1 MCSLTVHL
9 NLPSNTVIKKNNAL
23 SFSFA
28 KTLSTCKSFLFQ
40 EPGIAGENTGQ
51 NLDAKRVNELD
62 CC

>member
-1 MCSLTVHL
+1 MCSLIVHL
-9 NLPSNTVIKKNNAL
+9 NFPSNSVIEKNNAL
-23 SFSFA
+23 SSSLA

-51 NLDAKRVNELD
+51 NLDAKRGNELD